1 MEQARVEEAA
11 EHFGRYAGTFIQLLD
26 SDVAGH
32 DFLIELQRQV
42 AKLYSMAAELPQVF
56 PSGEP
61 LSEGMSN
68 DESSA
73 LHRGLGRRLPF
84 ALYWEIFEPVGSGKE
99 PPAPVVGDLSDDL
112 ADIYRDLHRGFAQPS
127 AADRI
132 WSWRFNWEIHWG
144 RHAIAALR
152 AITEALR

>member
-1 MEQARVEEAA
+1 VEHARVEEAA
-11 EHFGRYAGTFIQLLD
+11 EHFGRHAGTFMRLID

-32 DFLIELQRQV
+32 DFLVELQQQL
-42 AKLYSMAAELPQVF
+42 AKLYSMAAELPQVS
-56 PSGEP
+56 PSEEP

-84 ALYWEIFEPVGSGKE
+84 GPYWEMFEPVGPGKE

-112 ADIYRDLHRGFAQPS
+112 ADIYRDLQEGFAQLS

-152 AITEALR
+152 AIAEALS